1 MKVFSCNHA
10 KHPDDYHICLNHWE
24 FVGTLVDSSGSWIEK
39 HKVRTSVWLKNVPHW
54 WATVT
59 SKCLYK
65 VGVTSKGVPLG
76 YPLLRTGERLE
87 KHIYHLRDDD
97 DAAGRAGLGLGVGY
111 LSIDFII
118 AKTNTHVWC
127 WIQCSNILA
136 RFSVSC
142 LYGLVFASFIFLRK
156 PRLISC

>member
-87 KHIYHLRDDD
+87 KYIYHARDVYLVQYVIEQWTWLFYPGGG
-97 DAAGRAGLGLGVGY
+97 AVVSLPCTNLASVYIRVGWPPRVCHWG
-111 LSIDFII
+111 
-118 AKTNTHVWC
+118 THFYE
-127 WIQCSNILA
+127 
-136 RFSVSC
+136 RVS
-142 LYGLVFASFIFLRK
+142 A
-156 PRLISC
+156 